1 MAMEQNERFGSSS
14 RARQTGRQIFQVVAA
29 AMLAL
34 ALVLAPAKVQASFM
48 DTDTYCVTYGCVAV
62 GDGADFAVYDAY
74 IFATN
79 TCCVAANQPL
89 IRWASS
95 TLIGAGGTVTMVV
108 TGTLA
113 AATVPTA
120 TQYTRMGLDTNAD
133 GTADIVFADTN
144 ANSFLDAADTQAAF
158 AINGGQRIA
167 LNSRAVSRSLF
178 MTSTM
183 DFDVYGSA
191 AKATS
196 TGTFGPAVPLT
207 NVGVAFSIT
216 QTGTDGGQAFGAS
229 AANPIFVANVAITN
243 LGQLSPGPTRV
254 AEFRRTAGIRGAN
267 LAGTNVMPQCVRFN
281 STYTLPA
288 VDLSM
293 GTGSADIDLTLNFY
307 QRP

>member
-1 MAMEQNERFGSSS
+1 
-14 RARQTGRQIFQVVAA
+14 
-29 AMLAL
+29 
-34 ALVLAPAKVQASFM
+34 M

-62 GDGADFAVYDAY
+62 GDGADFAVYDAF

-89 IRWASS
+89 IRWTSS
-95 TLIGAGGTVTMVV
+95 TLIGAGGPVTMVV

-113 AATVPTA
+113 AAVVPTA
-120 TQYTRMGLDTNAD
+120 TQYTRLGLDTNAD
-133 GTADIVFADTN
+133 GTADTAFADTN

-158 AINGGQRIA
+158 AINGGQRLA
-167 LNSRAVSRSLF
+167 LNTRAVGRSLY

-183 DFDVYGSA
+183 DFDVYASA

-196 TGTFGPAVPLT
+196 TGTFGPAIPLA

-216 QTGTDGGQAFGAS
+216 QTGTDGAQPYGAN
-229 AANPIFVANVAITN
+229 AANPTFVPNATITN

-254 AEFRRTAGIRGAN
+254 AEFRRTAGIRATN
-267 LAGTNVMPQCVRFN
+267 RAGTNVMPQSIRFN
-281 STYTLPA
+281 TAYTLPP
-288 VDLSM
+288 VDLSL
-293 GTGSADIDLTLNFY
+293 GSGSADIDLTLTFY